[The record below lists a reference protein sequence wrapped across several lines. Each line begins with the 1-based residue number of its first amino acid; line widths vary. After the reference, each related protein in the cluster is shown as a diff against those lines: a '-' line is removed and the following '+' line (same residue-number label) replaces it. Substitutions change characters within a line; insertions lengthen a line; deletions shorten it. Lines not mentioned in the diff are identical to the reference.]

1 VVAVTGKCDT
11 GASGERIAGEY
22 LKLSGY
28 RILETNYR
36 SGHLEI
42 DLIAERKGCLVF
54 IEVKTRRDDSFGGA
68 LESVSNAKLRNI
80 RRAARIYL
88 SNMRRLGYDEYRF
101 DLVAIDLDPRGDGL
115 VLRHVKGIA

>member
-1 VVAVTGKCDT
+1 MAGTCDT

-28 RILETNYR
+28 RILEANYR

-42 DLIAERKGCLVF
+42 DLIAEREDCLVF
-54 IEVKTRRDDSFGGA
+54 IEVKTRRSGAFGGA
-68 LESVSNAKLRNI
+68 LESVGRAKLGNI

-88 SNMRRLGYDEYRF
+88 AGMRKRRDYAEYRF
-101 DLVAIDLDPRGDGL
+101 DLIAIDLDDGGDGL
-115 VLRHVKGIA
+115 ILKHVKGIA

>member
-1 VVAVTGKCDT
+1 MVGKRET

-22 LKLSGY
+22 LKMSGY

-42 DLIAERKGCLVF
+42 DLIAEREDCLVF
-54 IEVKTRRDDSFGGA
+54 IEVKTRRGDAFGEA
-68 LESVSNAKLRNI
+68 LESVSWAKLGNI
-80 RRAARIYL
+80 RKAARIYL
-88 SNMRRLGYDEYRF
+88 SNTRRRIGYGEYRL
-101 DLVAIDLDPRGDGL
+101 DLIAIDLDTRGDRL

>member
-1 VVAVTGKCDT
+1 MAGKCDT

-42 DLIAERKGCLVF
+42 DLIAERDDCLVF
-54 IEVKTRRDDSFGGA
+54 IEVKTRRDRSFGGA

-88 SNMRRLGYDEYRF
+88 ANMRRRPGYAEYRF
-101 DLVAIDLDPRGDGL
+101 DLVAIDLDPREDGL
-115 VLRHVKGIA
+115 ILRHVKGIT